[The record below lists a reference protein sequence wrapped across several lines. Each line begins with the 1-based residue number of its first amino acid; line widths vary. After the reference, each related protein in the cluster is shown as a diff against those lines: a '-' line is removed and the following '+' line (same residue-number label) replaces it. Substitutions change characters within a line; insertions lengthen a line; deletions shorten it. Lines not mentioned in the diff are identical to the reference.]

1 MRAVQQ
7 MPIPARRFS
16 HIHLDLVGPLPRSK
30 EGFNH
35 FLMVVDCSSCW
46 LEAFL
51 LESISTESIADTFI
65 CGWVAPFDIPDHI
78 TSDRGPQF
86 CSALWAQLL
95 QRLGTLH
102 HLTTAYHPQANSMV
116 ERSHRQLKDGLRAF
130 TASADWP
137 SHLPLVLLGLRADPK
152 EDSSISSAELLY
164 APLWSFLASFLV
176 CRSHSQWFSMSPQG
190 LLHPTSPP
198 GVPAPP
204 RSIRRSLPS
213 SRVLLLPMFT
223 VAVPSRR
230 SHLPKAGHSLWFPA
244 LASSLLCT

>member
-1 MRAVQQ
+1 
-7 MPIPARRFS
+7 
-16 HIHLDLVGPLPRSK
+16 
-30 EGFNH
+30 
-35 FLMVVDCSSCW
+35 MVVDCSSRW

-130 TASADWP
+130 TVSAD
-137 SHLPLVLLGLRADPK
+137 
-152 EDSSISSAELLY
+152 
-164 APLWSFLASFLV
+164 
-176 CRSHSQWFSMSPQG
+176 
-190 LLHPTSPP
+190 
-198 GVPAPP
+198 
-204 RSIRRSLPS
+204 
-213 SRVLLLPMFT
+213 
-223 VAVPSRR
+223 
-230 SHLPKAGHSLWFPA
+230 
-244 LASSLLCT
+244 